1 MCLKHDKAST
11 KEFWNTEERKGK
23 TWCWATKLY
32 IIYNTNG
39 QLQLLSPYQDSPTK
53 PGWVKSNRDVKEAG
67 KDKYDEFDSNSTTSS
82 REVAC
87 LIHRGI
93 HVIVEEGVICLYQ
106 EDNTELVEVQ
116 VKCYKKD
123 FVAASTSDKKDSGEW
138 LSWGGEAVF
147 TKVFLPKS
155 ERDRVFK
162 EYAN

>member
-1 MCLKHDKAST
+1 MCLKYDKAST
-11 KEFWNTEERKGK
+11 KKFWNTKERKGK

-32 IIYNTNG
+32 TIYNTNG
-39 QLQLLSPYQDSPTK
+39 NLQLLSPYQDSPTK

-67 KDKYDEFDSNSTTSS
+67 KDKCDQFGSSYDTE
-82 REVAC
+82 AC
-87 LIHRGI
+87 LTIFRGI
-93 HVIVEEGVICLYQ
+93 HVIVEEGVTGLYHD
-106 EDNTELVEVQ
+106 DNPELVEVQ

-155 ERDRVFK
+155 EFDRVIK
-162 EYAN
+162 EY